1 MNNKYNYVDR
11 VLLAAV
17 IQTLPCENVAELWRM
32 INLQK
37 EIKKKKKLSKKNETI
52 TY

>member
-17 IQTLPCENVAELWRM
+17 IQTLPCKDAVELWRM

-37 EIKKKKKLSKKNETI
+37 GEKPKKRKLLRKSK
-52 TY
+52 